1 MREEKI
7 LSERQRT
14 FARLVEKA
22 IYANPFTRERH
33 RANCELTNLSAARNA
48 DIVLQQAIARVEKM
62 VRQLQAQGVDTLPA
76 AGNDER
82 RPLAH
87 IFLFALFHRYL
98 PRLDE
103 HITRQSTTTK
113 PLELASGPALFDD
126 LARLGFSSEECSH
139 YIALFFQMRR
149 AFYFLQNSL
158 TGKVPC
164 MEALRASLWNTV
176 FTHDIALYEQQ
187 LLGRLEDFS
196 TLLLGET
203 GTGKGLAAAAIGR
216 SGYIPYDSRNNR
228 FATSFSRAFLAI
240 NLCQFPDSLLESE
253 LFGHARGAFT
263 GAVHDYQGLFARSSR
278 HGSVFLDEIGEI
290 NEQVQVKL
298 LRILQER
305 TFTPVGSHVSGRFA
319 GRVIAA
325 TNRNINDLIDQGT
338 FREDFYFRISTVSIT
353 LPSLRRRIRENPD
366 ELGEL
371 VRLLTSRIV
380 GTDQSN
386 PLAEQVTEEIM
397 KQDGLEYA
405 WPGNVREL
413 EQAVRG
419 IILSGTW
426 QPQKRGKKSAAIDQI
441 AIQSRPPTMT
451 ELTAAYC
458 QALLRE
464 HGTIQ
469 AVARLTGLDRRTVK
483 KYINRSN
490 I

>member
-1 MREEKI
+1 MKNKKT
-7 LSERQRT
+7 LSDQQRA
-14 FARLVEKA
+14 FAGLVKKA
-22 IYANPFTRERH
+22 IYANPFTRARH
-33 RANCELTNLSAARNA
+33 LANCELTTMPPSANA
-48 DIVLQQAIARVEKM
+48 DTVLQQAIEQVESM
-62 VRQLQAQGVDTLPA
+62 VRQLKRQGVASLPP
-76 AGNDER
+76 AGHSDR
-82 RPLAH
+82 HPLAH

-103 HITRQSTTTK
+103 HITAQAQTGKT
-113 PLELASGPALFDD
+113 LDLACGPALVAD
-126 LARLGFSSEECSH
+126 LAQVGFSSEECRH
-139 YIALFFQMRR
+139 YVALFFQMRR
-149 AFYFLQNSL
+149 AFFFINKSL
-158 TGKVPC
+158 TGNAPC

-240 NLCQFPDSLLESE
+240 NLCQFPGSLLESE

-319 GRVIAA
+319 GRLIAA
-325 TNRNINDLIDQGT
+325 TNRNINELIDQGT

-353 LPSLRRRIRENPD
+353 LPPLRCRIRENPD

-371 VRLLTSRIV
+371 VRLLTSRIT
-380 GTDQSN
+380 GQDRENT
-386 PLAEQVTEEIM
+386 LAEQVTEKIM
-397 KQDGLEYA
+397 QQDGLNHA

-413 EQAVRG
+413 EQAVRR
-419 IILSGTW
+419 IIMNGTW
-426 QPQKRGKKSAAIDQI
+426 QPEKRQEHSTAMQQFAAQT
-441 AIQSRPPTMT
+441 SPPTM
-451 ELTAAYC
+451 AALAASYC
-458 QALLRE
+458 QALLKE

-469 AVARLTGLDRRTVK
+469 AVARITGLDRRTVK
-483 KYINRSN
+483 KHITFLDT
-490 I
+490 